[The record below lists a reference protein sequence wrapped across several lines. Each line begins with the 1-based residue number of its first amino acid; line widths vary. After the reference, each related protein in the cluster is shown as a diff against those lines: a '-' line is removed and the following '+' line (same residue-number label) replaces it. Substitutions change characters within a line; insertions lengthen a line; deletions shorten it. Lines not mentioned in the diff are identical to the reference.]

1 MQCQHFETMNFDYG
15 VPNTIGTLSIVVFM
29 EEVYS
34 VVSEESG
41 FEYREQKLPKF
52 SKSLSDS

>member
-1 MQCQHFETMNFDYG
+1 MQCQPFQTINFDYG
-15 VPNTIGTLSIVVFM
+15 VPNRIGTLSIVVFM

-34 VVSEESG
+34 VVSEECG

-52 SKSLSDS
+52 FKF